1 MRVFVTG
8 ATWFIGRSA
17 CRSLTAAEHEVIGLA
32 HDEARAGALEKL
44 GVRVIVGT
52 LDDPGTFLA
61 QLDRHEAIVH
71 LAAAGFDGPETIEQA
86 RRNGERILAWTRPLA
101 RLAVE
106 SKSRIIVFAGNNQI
120 GSADAGPQRPVGYDR
135 ILGPAQTYI
144 ETATGVPLMVLV
156 PGWVYGA
163 GSWFPGTVRQIQAGQ
178 THHLIGDAEVDLRY
192 VEVGDVGEAFRLAA
206 EKCAAG
212 TSFNVVD
219 EELGV
224 PAARGVS
231 PASQDI
237 GPTRRE
243 LGCPFGEN
251 RHAGNSGNGGQSANG
266 AGQGVSVSVSAGV
279 ATFPNNDRIVEPHD
293 LTQAADLALY
303 PAKELRRNRMH
314 LDEKSLV
321 SPY

>member
-1 MRVFVTG
+1 MRVFVAG
-8 ATWFIGRSA
+8 ATGFIGRA
-17 CRSLTAAEHEVIGLA
+17 TCRSLAAAGHEVTGLA
-32 HDEARAGALEKL
+32 RDEAKAGSIEKL
-44 GVRVIVGT
+44 GVRAIVGT

-61 QLDRHEAIVH
+61 QADRPEAIVH
-71 LAAAGFDGPETIEQA
+71 LAATWFDGPGTIEQA
-86 RRNGERILAWTRPLA
+86 RRTGERILGWTRPLA

-106 SKSRIIVFAGNNQI
+106 SKSRIFVFAGNNRI
-120 GSADAGPQRPVGYDR
+120 GTADAGPRRPVGYDR
-135 ILGPAQTYI
+135 ILAPSQTYL
-144 ETATGVPLMVLV
+144 ETAAGVPLTVLV

-163 GSWFPGTVRQIQAGQ
+163 GSSFPGTVRQIQAGQ
-178 THHLIGDAEVDLRY
+178 THHLIGDGEVDLGY

-251 RHAGNSGNGGQSANG
+251 EHAGNGGNGGANGGQSVNG
-266 AGQGVSVSVSAGV
+266 TGQGVSVSVSAGV
-279 ATFPNNDRIVEPHD
+279 ATFPINDRIVEPHD
-293 LTQAADLALY
+293 LTQAADLA
-303 PAKELRRNRMH
+303 H
-314 LDEKSLV
+314 LGRIRLARPRHAEER
-321 SPY
+321 